1 MKLTIGDQAI
11 ELLEG
16 LDLANLTEVQ
26 AQTYRLLLSLGEGT
40 HSERELVQQLGL
52 KSPLPLR
59 SRIRHLAEKGALR
72 LLEAV
77 AV

>member
-1 MKLTIGDQAI
+1 MKLTIGDQTI

-16 LDLANLTEVQ
+16 LDLGNLTEVQ
-26 AQTYRLLLSLGEGT
+26 AHTYRLLLSLGEGT
-40 HSERELVQQLGL
+40 HSERVLVQQLGL

-59 SRIRHLAEKGALR
+59 SRIRHLAEKGVIR
-72 LLEAV
+72 LLEPV